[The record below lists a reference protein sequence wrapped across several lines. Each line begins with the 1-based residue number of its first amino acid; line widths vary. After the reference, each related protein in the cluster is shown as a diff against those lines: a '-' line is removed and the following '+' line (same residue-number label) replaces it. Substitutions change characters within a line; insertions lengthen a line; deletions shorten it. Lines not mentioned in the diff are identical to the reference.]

1 MVAACFCRWPPLKMG
16 QRAPDNHV
24 LRPGCRLNTV
34 SSLGVCHVS
43 RTDGALTPCHGV
55 FGHRCAYGHVLR
67 PTTLMPAGW
76 TTGRPPFVPLAHLAI
91 NIIHPPSSDI
101 GAPRTL
107 TGLNKRLTLALLAH
121 VGMPSDTG
129 AYRHV
134 FGWGYCV
141 QGRPNAPSCSSGT
154 RDRVGKWTVDWMTS
168 RSSSAPHGVYTL
180 VFGRD
185 CCPHAH

>member
-1 MVAACFCRWPPLKMG
+1 MSRTPPEGHLVPRLLRASHEQDAACFCRWPPAHLKMG

-43 RTDGALTPCHGV
+43 GTDGSLTPCHGV

-76 TTGRPPFVPLAHLAI
+76 TTGRPPFVPLGHLAI
-91 NIIHPPSSDI
+91 NIIHPPSSNI

-107 TGLNKRLTLALLAH
+107 TGLNKRPPLALLAH
-121 VGMPSDTG
+121 MGMPSDTVVHT
-129 AYRHV
+129 A
-134 FGWGYCV
+134 
-141 QGRPNAPSCSSGT
+141 T
-154 RDRVGKWTVDWMTS
+154 
-168 RSSSAPHGVYTL
+168 SSARVVAYKDDRTPPL
-180 VFGRD
+180 A
-185 CCPHAH
+185 PLAHATVSASGQLTG